1 MSKIKQSTE
10 IATNRY
16 KAKPIFAEEKK
27 FIESRLPQIAPL
39 PDACWIYGGNTK
51 TVWVDLYSSQYLLKF
66 KVENGGEFSVL
77 KDGYDKLPDDAL
89 AAIKKVVDELN

>member
-51 TVWVDLYSSQYLLKF
+51 TV
-66 KVENGGEFSVL
+66 
-77 KDGYDKLPDDAL
+77 
-89 AAIKKVVDELN
+89 

>member
-27 FIESRLPQIAPL
+27 FNP
-39 PDACWIYGGNTK
+39 
-51 TVWVDLYSSQYLLKF
+51 YLQ
-66 KVENGGEFSVL
+66 
-77 KDGYDKLPDDAL
+77 AATL
-89 AAIKKVVDELN
+89 AGFMGMEQELRYVFQP

>member
-51 TVWVDLYSSQYLLKF
+51 LF
-66 KVENGGEFSVL
+66 G
-77 KDGYDKLPDDAL
+77 
-89 AAIKKVVDELN
+89 

>member
-27 FIESRLPQIAPL
+27 FIESR
-39 PDACWIYGGNTK
+39 
-51 TVWVDLYSSQYLLKF
+51 
-66 KVENGGEFSVL
+66 
-77 KDGYDKLPDDAL
+77 
-89 AAIKKVVDELN
+89 

>member
-51 TVWVDLYSSQYLLKF
+51 NCL
-66 KVENGGEFSVL
+66 GGFIFFTIFTE
-77 KDGYDKLPDDAL
+77 
-89 AAIKKVVDELN
+89 I

>member
-51 TVWVDLYSSQYLLKF
+51 TDWVDLYSSFFFLFLK
-66 KVENGGEFSVL
+66 
-77 KDGYDKLPDDAL
+77 
-89 AAIKKVVDELN
+89 VDYKEKF